1 MHFYNFNAKICYIQY
16 YECSAEEKGILR
28 DILVD
33 ILNLQHGLED
43 NLLVIQQIQQ
53 VDPGTGEDYKELAL
67 NTARQHIIDINSVY
81 QQGLDWLKNDQ
92 ACDTLSSAYI
102 DEDIKVVP
110 DINLDLLS
118 SETKNNIKIVDQNMS
133 GTYIQHFVSSIFLL
147 YWKIIFF

>member
-1 MHFYNFNAKICYIQY
+1 MDFEISGYGSVKLQYLWFIQCFK
-16 YECSAEEKGILR
+16 CSTEEKGIFR

-92 ACDTLSSAYI
+92 ACDTLELG
-102 DEDIKVVP
+102 DEDNNLVP
-110 DINLDLLS
+110 DLNLDQLS
-118 SETKNNIKIVDQNMS
+118 SDCSKTKNRVEITPQSTS
-133 GTYIQHFVSSIFLL
+133 GDWH
-147 YWKIIFF
+147 III